1 MERGASN
8 AAVRQ
13 LQDEAAADV
22 GSIPPSPVV
31 EAENAPVTNDVV
43 KSPLERK
50 AVRMSKRGQLTRMR
64 PSVPFVMLS
73 GAQVA
78 IGVVILGVGGAAFA
92 TTPSFRAG
100 CFWAGLMVG

>member
-1 MERGASN
+1 MEGGASN

-31 EAENAPVTNDVV
+31 NAPVTNDVV
-43 KSPLERK
+43 KSPLEHK

-64 PSVPFVMLS
+64 PSVPFVTLS